1 MLTERHILPL
11 STVLHA
17 DCQPKTLISLCCVL
31 NQLTPTVS
39 KERRKIMRRK
49 IKSEIKDYP
58 TIKELAERLHEAIE
72 KADYRNLYL
81 ACIVLDCLEDDEEAN
96 GNDQ

>member
-1 MLTERHILPL
+1 
-11 STVLHA
+11 
-17 DCQPKTLISLCCVL
+17 
-31 NQLTPTVS
+31 
-39 KERRKIMRRK
+39 MRRK

-81 ACIVLDCLEDDEEAN
+81 ACIVLDCLEDDEAAN